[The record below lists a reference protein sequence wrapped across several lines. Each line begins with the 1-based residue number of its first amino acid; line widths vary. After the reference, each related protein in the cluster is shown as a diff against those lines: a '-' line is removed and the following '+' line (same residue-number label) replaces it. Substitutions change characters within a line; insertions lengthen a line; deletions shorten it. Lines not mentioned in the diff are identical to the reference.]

1 MSNTVRKA
9 KDIYRFPKLRG
20 SIIEAHKAHQE
31 LKALGYK
38 PRNRTKAR
46 GNISYPR
53 AGRTSSGWKEQ
64 YVPDSSVV
72 ILKDSVLTK

>member
-20 SIIEAHKAHQE
+20 SIKEAHKAQQE
-31 LKALGYK
+31 LKLLGYK

-46 GNISYPR
+46 SNISYPR

-64 YVPDSSVV
+64 YVPDDI
-72 ILKDSVLTK
+72 ILKETLLIK